1 MINPNK
7 KLRYCIYTNF
17 LLLIFMATPIILL
30 NDNTSKYFRW
40 GWNDDLIL
48 ISIPINTQKRYLYT
62 ILFISIM
69 RISHVI
75 IGEIAHPI
83 IGFNIYNPD
92 KKEITEFS
100 KIELQ
105 MYGNLMYLIEGF
117 KNILTVM
124 LSVTQIDIA
133 LISMLVSEITSIYTI
148 NMLLNEKTFVK
159 SIGDY
164 TELEEVIVSEESD

>member
-1 MINPNK
+1 
-7 KLRYCIYTNF
+7 
-17 LLLIFMATPIILL
+17 MATPIILL

-100 KIELQ
+100 KIALQ

-124 LSVTQIDIA
+124 LSITQIDIA

>member
-1 MINPNK
+1 
-7 KLRYCIYTNF
+7 
-17 LLLIFMATPIILL
+17 MATPIILL

-92 KKEITEFS
+92 KKEISDFT

-124 LSVTQIDIA
+124 LSITQIDIA

-148 NMLLNEKTFVK
+148 NMLLSEKKFIKNTT
-159 SIGDY
+159 DY
-164 TELEEVIVSEESD
+164 TELEELIIQN

>member
-1 MINPNK
+1 
-7 KLRYCIYTNF
+7 
-17 LLLIFMATPIILL
+17 MATPIILL

-148 NMLLNEKTFVK
+148 NMLLSEKKFIKNTT
-159 SIGDY
+159 DY
-164 TELEEVIVSEESD
+164 TELEELIIQN

>member
-1 MINPNK
+1 
-7 KLRYCIYTNF
+7 
-17 LLLIFMATPIILL
+17 MATPIILL

>member
-1 MINPNK
+1 
-7 KLRYCIYTNF
+7 
-17 LLLIFMATPIILL
+17 MATPIILL

-62 ILFISIM
+62 ILFLSIM

-124 LSVTQIDIA
+124 LSITQIDIA
-133 LISMLVSEITSIYTI
+133 LISMLVSEVTSIYTI

-159 SIGDY
+159 SIDDY
-164 TELEEVIVSEESD
+164 TELEEVIVSE

>member
-1 MINPNK
+1 
-7 KLRYCIYTNF
+7 
-17 LLLIFMATPIILL
+17 MATPIILL

-124 LSVTQIDIA
+124 LSITQIDIA
-133 LISMLVSEITSIYTI
+133 LISMLVSEVTSIYTI

-159 SIGDY
+159 SIDDY
-164 TELEEVIVSEESD
+164 TELEEVIVSE

>member
-7 KLRYCIYTNF
+7 KLRYCIFTNF

-92 KKEITEFS
+92 KKEISDFT

-124 LSVTQIDIA
+124 LSITQIDIA

-148 NMLLNEKTFVK
+148 NMLLSEKKFIKNTT
-159 SIGDY
+159 DY
-164 TELEEVIVSEESD
+164 TELEELIIQN

>member
-7 KLRYCIYTNF
+7 KLRYCICTNF

-124 LSVTQIDIA
+124 LSITQIDIA

-159 SIGDY
+159 SIDDY
-164 TELEEVIVSEESD
+164 TELEEVIVSE

>member
-1 MINPNK
+1 
-7 KLRYCIYTNF
+7 
-17 LLLIFMATPIILL
+17 MATPIILL

-124 LSVTQIDIA
+124 LSITQIDIA

-159 SIGDY
+159 SIDDY
-164 TELEEVIVSEESD
+164 TELEEVIVSE

>member
-1 MINPNK
+1 
-7 KLRYCIYTNF
+7 
-17 LLLIFMATPIILL
+17 MATPIILL

-124 LSVTQIDIA
+124 LSITQIDIA

>member
-1 MINPNK
+1 
-7 KLRYCIYTNF
+7 
-17 LLLIFMATPIILL
+17 MATPIILL

-124 LSVTQIDIA
+124 LSITQIDIA

-148 NMLLNEKTFVK
+148 NMLLSEKTFVK
-159 SIGDY
+159 SIDDY
-164 TELEEVIVSEESD
+164 TELEEVIVSE

>member
-1 MINPNK
+1 
-7 KLRYCIYTNF
+7 
-17 LLLIFMATPIILL
+17 MATPIILL

-48 ISIPINTQKRYLYT
+48 ISIPINSQKRYLYT
-62 ILFISIM
+62 ILFIGIM

-117 KNILTVM
+117 KHILTVM
-124 LSVTQIDIA
+124 LSITQIDIA
-133 LISMLVSEITSIYTI
+133 LISMLVSEVTTIYTI
-148 NMLLNEKTFVK
+148 NMLLSEKTFVK
-159 SIGDY
+159 SIDDY
-164 TELEEVIVSEESD
+164 TELEEVIVSE

>member
-1 MINPNK
+1 
-7 KLRYCIYTNF
+7 
-17 LLLIFMATPIILL
+17 
-30 NDNTSKYFRW
+30 
-40 GWNDDLIL
+40 
-48 ISIPINTQKRYLYT
+48 
-62 ILFISIM
+62 M

-124 LSVTQIDIA
+124 LSITQIDIA
-133 LISMLVSEITSIYTI
+133 LISMLVSEVTTIYTI
-148 NMLLNEKTFVK
+148 NMLLSEKTFVK
-159 SIGDY
+159 SIDDY
-164 TELEEVIVSEESD
+164 TELEEVIVSE

>member
-1 MINPNK
+1 
-7 KLRYCIYTNF
+7 
-17 LLLIFMATPIILL
+17 MATPIILL

-105 MYGNLMYLIEGF
+105 MYGNLMYFIEGF

-124 LSVTQIDIA
+124 LSITQIDIA
-133 LISMLVSEITSIYTI
+133 LISMLVSEVTSIYTI

-159 SIGDY
+159 SIDDY
-164 TELEEVIVSEESD
+164 TELEEVIVSE